1 MPIRRPTYTGT
12 NHSHKRGT
20 SPQPQRALLRTAQE
34 VAKGMAYIHENGVV
48 HGYAKGEKRVGGS
61 CGRVL
66 FMSQTA
72 KHTEKIGTPFP
83 PHTNNNTGT

>member
-1 MPIRRPTYTGT
+1 MRPPAHTGA
-12 NHSHKRGT
+12 NHSHRLAT
-20 SPQPQRALLRTAQE
+20 STLSQRALLRTAQE